1 MREPEEVKRIARRL
15 AEWHAEA
22 EPNIIEIILFSDK
35 RGEEIRLVE
44 LDTSAMPK
52 EERIAPFYFAPEPP
66 DAPMWLAVA
75 LILPEQ
81 KGRLHLPE
89 GWGTWDEA
97 ETIWVREEKNA
108 A

>member
-1 MREPEEVKRIARRL
+1 
-15 AEWHAEA
+15 
-22 EPNIIEIILFSDK
+22 
-35 RGEEIRLVE
+35 
-44 LDTSAMPK
+44 
-52 EERIAPFYFAPEPP
+52 
-66 DAPMWLAVA
+66 MWLAVA

-97 ETIWVREEKNA
+97 ETIWAREEKKA